1 LDDEG
6 IFVLQ
11 QAGEVLVV
19 NKVAAFIVEQLK
31 AGHSLDEAVT
41 AVTERFAVDA
51 ARAWADATSLLEA
64 LLEAGAINRT

>member
-31 AGHSLDEAVT
+31 AGCTLDEAVT

-51 ARAWADATSLLEA
+51 AQARSDAASLLEA
-64 LLEAGAINRT
+64 LLQAGAINRT